1 MTTNEKYQEG
11 KDYSQKVTETG
22 REFKINWTGVIKWT
36 VVAGMIGGAYYFG
49 KKQGMKQEAMKHV
62 TSVEPVTVN
71 TVEIP
76 EI

>member
-22 REFKINWTGVIKWT
+22 REFKINWVGVAKWT
-36 VVAGMIGGAYYFG
+36 VVAGMIGGAYYLG
-49 KKQGMKQEAMKHV
+49 KKAGAKAEAMKHQV
-62 TSVEPVTVN
+62 VEPVVTT
-71 TVEIP
+71 TVETP